1 MKPAR
6 FHAALASIHVVAALG
21 FLVLRPLSRENLLPW
36 VAGALLLAAASAARA
51 VSLSR
56 R

>member
-6 FHAALASIHVVAALG
+6 FHAALAALHSLAALG
-21 FLVLRPLSRENLLPW
+21 FFCLRDLSRENLVPW
-36 VAGALLLAAASAARA
+36 IAAALLLAAGSAARA
-51 VSLSR
+51 VTLR